1 MKKILFFILF
11 MGFLST
17 YAQNGGFVKQNVP
30 DLSIGRTDVKGALLH
45 DGSFVVFGGH
55 TPGFLRSNTAER
67 WKEGDTAWTVF
78 TMVTE

>member
-1 MKKILFFILF
+1 

-55 TPGFLRSNTAER
+55 TPGF
-67 WKEGDTAWTVF
+67 
-78 TMVTE
+78 